1 MIPSHPRST
10 TAATAPREKRGAP
23 SLPNIYQNFIID
35 EKVRGP
41 ISIIAPTAFPIE
53 EAIKVLGS
61 ILEMRGYTLV
71 PSGDFIK
78 VKPIDKDIITRIIQL
93 EYAEA
98 SAIRQGTSTKRDVR
112 SRHTSMIASP
122 DNRSLI
128 LTGASSDIQQ
138 LGKIIKALDKP
149 SEATNNIGGLL
160 LRYSKLTGK
169 NIIIGKIGQR
179 RATGFNPNGLS
190 DEDLLNS
197 METIISTAGLK
208 MEDQGDIIVIKLD
221 PDKVEVMDDPPDK
234 NNQPG
239 IPPKPRHSK
248 RNS

>member
-1 MIPSHPRST
+1 
-10 TAATAPREKRGAP
+10 
-23 SLPNIYQNFIID
+23 
-35 EKVRGP
+35 
-41 ISIIAPTAFPIE
+41 
-53 EAIKVLGS
+53 
-61 ILEMRGYTLV
+61 MRGYTLV
-71 PSGDFIK
+71 PSGDFMK
-78 VKPIDKDIITRIIQL
+78 VKPIYKDIITQIIQL
-93 EYAEA
+93 EYVEA
-98 SAIRQGTSTKRDVR
+98 SAIRQDTSTRRNVR
-112 SRHTSMIASP
+112 SRHTSMIASL

-128 LTGASSDIQQ
+128 LTGASSDIQR

-169 NIIIGKIGQR
+169 NIIMGKIGQR
-179 RATGFNPNGLS
+179 RATVFNPNGLS

-208 MEDQGDIIVIKLD
+208 MEKQGDIIVIKLD